1 MLRFRQFILESEDY
15 KGQHTAPDKESGSPL
30 HDVTANET
38 YPKDF
43 YSHKGF
49 DYYGNAGR
57 DDDHEVYSKIVRMK
71 DKPDEKVSAYRAI
84 PTEVYKDALKKDSP
98 LKHMIRPGDWVSI
111 SKKYAEDHGNDHLG
125 GKGKYKI
132 AAMRVPARHLYTAG
146 DSHHEWGY
154 DPS

>member
-1 MLRFRQFILESEDY
+1 MLSFKQFIFEDDY
-15 KGQHTAPDKESGSPL
+15 RGQHTAPDKESGSPL
-30 HDVTANET
+30 HDVTANGV

-49 DYYGNAGR
+49 RYYADYGGAHDR
-57 DDDHEVYSKIVRMK
+57 TVYNKICNMK
-71 DKPDEKVSAYRAI
+71 DKPDEKVYAYRAI
-84 PTEVYKDALKKDSP
+84 PTEVYEAALKKDTP

-111 SKKYAEDHGNDHLG
+111 SKEYAKQHGQAHLG